1 MRADEKRFTEKARST
16 LTNGLLEY
24 MRAFCSTEI
33 RATNYTLAVA
43 NLFDP
48 CKCFS

>member
-1 MRADEKRFTEKARST
+1 MRADEKRFTESE

-24 MRAFCSTEI
+24 MLAFCSTEI
-33 RATNYTLAVA
+33 RATNYALAVA

-48 CKCFS
+48 CKRFS